1 MRRKKFSSKNKQ
13 LTSSQDGGVD
23 KHTLPPRTTTAKITT
38 RLQNKYHPDLSA
50 NQAVWKSN
58 IQVFKEAIFIQMGR
72 RGRDTDMCREAW
84 RDGEV
89 QRGSEMWSSTDRGT
103 FMCGG

>member
-1 MRRKKFSSKNKQ
+1 MLCLLVKPQEESK
-13 LTSSQDGGVD
+13 LTSKQT
-23 KHTLPPRTTTAKITT
+23 KNHLELPE
-38 RLQNKYHPDLSA
+38 
-50 NQAVWKSN
+50 NQTVWKSN
-58 IQVFKEAIFIQMGR
+58 NQVFKEAIFIQMGR

-89 QRGSEMWSSTDRGT
+89 QRGSEMWSSTERGT